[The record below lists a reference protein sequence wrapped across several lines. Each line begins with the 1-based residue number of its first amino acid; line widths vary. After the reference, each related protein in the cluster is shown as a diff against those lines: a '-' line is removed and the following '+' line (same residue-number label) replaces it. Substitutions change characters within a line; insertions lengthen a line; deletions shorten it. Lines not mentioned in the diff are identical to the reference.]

1 MFFKQYLIFLISVL
15 SFTYLKCSL
24 EEERLI
30 KTLFKSYNKLIRPVR
45 NSSEHVIITM
55 DLVLLQL
62 INVVSFTMI
71 IFNNRFKIGI
81 SFIWFVFVKQTKKYE
96 KEQIMKTNVW
106 INLKWTD
113 FQLNLTTNDFKV
125 GSIRVPYE
133 RVWVSWIEWIRL
145 KT

>member
-1 MFFKQYLIFLISVL
+1 MLNKYFLIAFVCIL
-15 SFTYLKCSL
+15 SFTNLKCSL

-45 NSSEHVIITM
+45 NSSDYVTITM

-62 INVVSFTMI
+62 INVVSI
-71 IFNNRFKIGI
+71 DVFKNKLYLYDN
-81 SFIWFVFVKQTKKYE
+81 SNYSLFFKYE

-113 FQLNLTTNDFKV
+113 FQLNWTTNDFKV

-133 RVWVSWIEWIRL
+133 RVWVFIF
-145 KT
+145 